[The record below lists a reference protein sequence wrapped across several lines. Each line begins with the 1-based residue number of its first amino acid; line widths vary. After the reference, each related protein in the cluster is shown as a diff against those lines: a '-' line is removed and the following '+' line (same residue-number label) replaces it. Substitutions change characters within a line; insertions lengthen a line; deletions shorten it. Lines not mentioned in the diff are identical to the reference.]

1 MSKNIK
7 ARIEMVR
14 AMETVM
20 RNLNDEDDFE
30 IWLTSGVA
38 DGDIDENTTD
48 EELEYYAESETFADL
63 MDTFV
68 YIFQQTSR
76 RGALYCD
83 GVVSKASN

>member
-1 MSKNIK
+1 MKDLK
-7 ARIEMVR
+7 VRCEMIR

-20 RNLNDEDDFE
+20 RNLNDEEDIE
-30 IWLTSGVA
+30 IWLNNGVA
-38 DGDIDENTTD
+38 DGDIDETTTD
-48 EELEYYAESETFADL
+48 EELEYYIDDETFADL

-83 GVVSKASN
+83 GVVSKACN